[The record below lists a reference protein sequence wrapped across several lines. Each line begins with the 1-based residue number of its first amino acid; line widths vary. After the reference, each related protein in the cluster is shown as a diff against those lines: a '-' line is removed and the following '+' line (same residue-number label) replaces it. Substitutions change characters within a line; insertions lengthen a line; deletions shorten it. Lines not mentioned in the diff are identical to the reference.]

1 MSDYN
6 EIRAENKA
14 LKERISYLEEALS
27 DAEQKYSMSRQHETK
42 LANVFEFL
50 SDALIITNAAGEIAR
65 INPVAEKLTG
75 WKKEEAEGEKAESL
89 FILVNADDREPV
101 SGWRGKVTN
110 AGEIFTFGGDV
121 LLISKEKSEYR
132 VSGNISPVIDEAGKI
147 GGIVILFREEKE
159 VYPLYQALREN
170 EARLK
175 ESQKVAG
182 FGHYIFDAVKGT
194 WENSEALDEIF
205 GIGKDFKR
213 DVEGWLKIVHPD
225 YFGKMK
231 DYLIDHVLKEKNK
244 FDYEYKI
251 INQRSGKEKWVHG
264 LGNLKIDGDGKTLEM
279 FGVIHDIT
287 DRKQSEFELESQKER
302 MSQIIAST
310 KLGTWEW
317 NIQTDKVVFNEEW
330 ANIIGFTLK
339 ELSPV
344 SIDTWLKYVH
354 PDDLQKSNT
363 LLDKHL
369 KGETEYYHTE
379 CRMKHRDGNWIWV
392 MDHGKVITRGEDN
405 APLLMSGTHQDITDR
420 KRAELAI
427 VENANFTNTL
437 LQAIP
442 TPVFYKDKEGRY
454 IGCNQ
459 RFTEIMGVTNKEMRG
474 KTVQELWPSEHAAVY
489 HKKDIELLR
498 NPEHQAYEFL
508 VRDKDG
514 NNRPVIYAKDV
525 FRDAYGKV
533 AGVVGAFLD
542 VSEQKRVEEELRSN
556 TEFISAITNTAPAII
571 YVFEMKTMSNIY
583 VNSGIEKLLGFTA
596 REISEMGEKMF
607 TVLIHPDDLKI
618 AIEFQEEVKKVK
630 DGEVLVI
637 EYRMRDKWENWHI
650 FQSYESPFKR
660 AADGSLSHKVGVA
673 IDITAQKEAEMEI
686 ENQARVM
693 ETIFENTPNILAV
706 VNDEYKIEKVNSK
719 GLIFSGKEKKD
730 IIGQCIGEAFNC
742 YHLKKGSP
750 REENDY
756 CKHCPALKRI
766 EDTLATKKSTIGEE
780 IQMTF
785 FDGKEKKN
793 IDLMIST
800 VPLKEKENH
809 FVLLTLYDITYRKH
823 AERALKESEEKY
835 RLLFDNMVEGFALHE
850 IMVDDE
856 GKAVDYIFLEA
867 NDAFSE
873 LTGLKRETILGKR
886 VTEILP
892 GIEKDSANWIQKYGY
907 VALKD
912 EKLTFEQYSSVLDEW
927 FSVQAFS
934 PRKNIFA
941 TVFENITQRKKADEE
956 LNKHREKLEELV
968 KERTKKLKESNQEL
982 ESFAYSVSHD
992 LRAPLRAI
1000 GGFSEILQK
1009 DFENKL
1015 GMEGQRLIGIIIEN
1029 TRRMNQLITDI
1040 LHLSRVSRQDM
1051 NFQDINMKLLA
1062 ASVFEELTHQYGE
1075 SEFELDIEDI
1085 PDARADKSSIK
1096 QVWYNLI
1103 DNALK
1108 YSSKSSVKRIEIGCE
1123 TGKSEKVYFVRDYG
1137 AGFDMDYYHKLFG
1150 VFQRLH
1156 KASEYEGTGVG
1167 LAVVNRI
1174 IKKHGGEVW
1183 AESEPDVGSTFSFSL
1198 PRKE

>member
-1 MSDYN
+1 MSDYR
-6 EIRAENKA
+6 EIKAENKA
-14 LKERISYLEEALS
+14 LKERIKTLEDALCEAGKKNPLLLLDDKNFPGIFDS
-27 DAEQKYSMSRQHETK
+27 I
-42 LANVFEFL
+42 
-50 SDALIITNAAGEIAR
+50 SDALIITDKAGKITNINA
-65 INPVAEKLTG
+65 NAEKLTG
-75 WKKEEAEGEKAESL
+75 WKKEEAVGGETESLLIIKTTNIPTGAPDWIKIVTDSGEKITFGEDTLLICQDKTELKITGSA
-89 FILVNADDREPV
+89 EPV
-101 SGWRGKVTN
+101 KDN
-110 AGEIFTFGGDV
+110 D
-121 LLISKEKSEYR
+121 
-132 VSGNISPVIDEAGKI
+132 GKI
-147 GGIVILFREEKE
+147 RGVLILFREEKKD
-159 VYPLYQALREN
+159 YPLYQALTES

-182 FGHYIFDAVKGT
+182 LGHYIFDAVKGT

-225 YFGKMK
+225 FSGKMK

-251 INQRSGKEKWVHG
+251 INQRSGKERWVHG

-287 DRKQSEFELESQKER
+287 DRKQSEFELETQKER
-302 MSQIIAST
+302 LSQIIAST

-317 NIQTDKVVFNEEW
+317 NIQNDKVVFNEEW
-330 ANIIGFTLK
+330 ANIIGYTLK

-363 LLDKHL
+363 LLEKHF

-379 CRMKHRDGNWIWV
+379 CRMKHRDGSWIWV
-392 MDHGKVITRGEDN
+392 MDHGKVIKRGKDN

-474 KTVQELWPSEHAAVY
+474 KTVHELWPSEHAAVY

-498 NPEHQAYEFL
+498 HPQHQVYEFL

-596 REISEMGEKMF
+596 GEISEMGEKLF
-607 TVLIHPDDLKI
+607 SVLIHPDDLQK
-618 AIEFQEEVKKVK
+618 AIEFQKEVKKAK

-637 EYRMRDKWENWHI
+637 EYRMKDKWENWHI

-660 AADGSLSHKVGVA
+660 ADDGSLSHKVGVA

-719 GLIFSGKEKKD
+719 GIIFSGKEKKD

-742 YHLKKGSP
+742 FHLKEGAP
-750 REENDY
+750 REENDN
-756 CKHCPALKRI
+756 CKDCPALKRI

-785 FDGKEKKN
+785 VDGKEKKN

-850 IMVDDE
+850 IIVDDK

-873 LTGLKRETILGKR
+873 LTGLKRGTILGKR

-892 GIEKDSANWIQKYGY
+892 GIEKDPGNWIQKYGN

-912 EKLTFEQYSSVLDEW
+912 ERLTFEQYSSVLDEW

-956 LNKHREKLEELV
+956 LNKHREKLEEQV
-968 KERTKKLKESNQEL
+968 KERTKKLEESNQEL

-1062 ASVFEELTHQYGE
+1062 AGVFEELSHQYGE

-1108 YSSKSSVKRIEIGCE
+1108 YSSKSSVKRIEIGCK
-1123 TGKSEKVYFVRDYG
+1123 TGKSDQVYFVRDYG

-1198 PRKE
+1198 PGKE